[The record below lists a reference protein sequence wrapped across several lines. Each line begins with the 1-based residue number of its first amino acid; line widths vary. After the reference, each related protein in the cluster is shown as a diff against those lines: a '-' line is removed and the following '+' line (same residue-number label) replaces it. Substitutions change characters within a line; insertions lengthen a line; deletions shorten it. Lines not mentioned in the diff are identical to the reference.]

1 MELYIRILFR
11 HEKQIIPTT
20 KTISL
25 GMEEGRGMATMSKA
39 KCSYYILE
47 NFLMVEI
54 YFSYVIW
61 ADLSIR

>member
-1 MELYIRILFR
+1 MRILFR
-11 HEKQIIPTT
+11 NEKQIIPTT

-25 GMEEGRGMATMSKA
+25 GMEEGREIATMSKD
-39 KCSYYILE
+39 KCSYYILK
-47 NFLMVEI
+47 NFLMAEI